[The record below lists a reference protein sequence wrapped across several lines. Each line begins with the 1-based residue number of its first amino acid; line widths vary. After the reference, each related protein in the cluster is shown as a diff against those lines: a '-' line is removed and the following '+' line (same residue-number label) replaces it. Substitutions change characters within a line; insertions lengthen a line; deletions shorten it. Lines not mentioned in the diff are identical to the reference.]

1 MMKELKFKDMKK
13 IFSILAATMMA
24 VSVMA
29 QEEEASKPVSF
40 AYEAG
45 AEIVSAYL
53 WRGQYNGSLSF
64 QPTASIGFDALDEAI
79 QFRAGVWASLGA
91 SDWEFKKNKND
102 GKGYTKFM
110 PEVDV
115 IASFT
120 AYGASVGMNHYYYC
134 DGSHFL
140 SWKSKDERFFDAE
153 DELNSTTMTE
163 IWVGYNFDHFFGQ
176 NAYINW
182 YTVVAGADLT
192 GIFEENEDG
201 EEVRTGSKRFWSSY
215 LELGYSYTWDRIGL
229 TLGGEIGMSPWESD
243 LYGNSKFAVTNLSLK
258 LTKEWEV
265 GPCTIDLFAQG
276 SINPDGINSR
286 NAYIAGAG
294 DDKLYNQ
301 KLNAALG
308 CGFWF

>member
-1 MMKELKFKDMKK
+1 MKK
-13 IFSILAATMMA
+13 IFSLAAAMMLAVTM
-24 VSVMA
+24 MA

-45 AEIVSAYL
+45 AEVVSAYI

-64 QPTASIGFDALDEAI
+64 QPTASVGFDALDEAI

-91 SDWEFKKNKND
+91 SDWMFKQNKND
-102 GKGYTKFM
+102 GRGYTKFM
-110 PEVDV
+110 PELDV
-115 IASFT
+115 IASFS
-120 AYGASVGMNHYYYC
+120 AYGASVGVNHYYYC

-140 SWKSKDERFFDAE
+140 SWKSADERFFDAD
-153 DELNSTTMTE
+153 DELNSTSMTE
-163 IWVGYNFDHFFGQ
+163 FWFGYNFDHFFGQ

-182 YTVVAGADLT
+182 YTVVAGADLEAT
-192 GIFEENEDG
+192 FDDDD
-201 EEVRTGSKRFWSSY
+201 VRVGTHRFWSSY
-215 LELGYSYTWDRIGL
+215 IELGYSYTWDNLGL
-229 TLGGEIGMSPWESD
+229 TLGGELGMSPWRSD
-243 LYGNSKFAVTNLSLK
+243 LYGNSSFAVTNISIK
-258 LTKEWEV
+258 LNKEWEV

-276 SINPDGINSR
+276 SLNPDGVNTK

-301 KLNAALG
+301 KLNAVIG

>member
-1 MMKELKFKDMKK
+1 MKK
-13 IFSILAATMMA
+13 VLVFCAALMA
-24 VSVMA
+24 VVFSA
-29 QEEEASKPVSF
+29 KAEDEKKIEF

-45 AEIVSAYL
+45 FEGVSSYL
-53 WRGQYNGSLSF
+53 WRGQYNGGLSF
-64 QPTASIGFDALDEAI
+64 QPEALAGFNALDEAI
-79 QFRAGVWASLGA
+79 QFRGGMWANLGA
-91 SDWEFKKNKND
+91 SDWQWKPNKND
-102 GKGYTKFM
+102 GTGYTKFM
-110 PEVDV
+110 PEIDFM
-115 IASFT
+115 ATFT
-120 AYGASVGMNHYYYC
+120 AYGATLGFTEYYYC
-134 DGSHFL
+134 DDFSTAT
-140 SWKSKDERFFDAE
+140 S
-153 DELNSTTMTE
+153 ELT
-163 IWVGYNFDHFFGQ
+163 IGYSFDHFFGQ

-276 SINPDGINSR
+276 SLNPDGVNSR
-286 NAYIAGAG
+286 NSIIAGAG
-294 DDKLYNQ
+294 DDKLYKQ
-301 KLNAALG
+301 KLNAVIG

>member
-1 MMKELKFKDMKK
+1 MKK

-24 VSVMA
+24 VTVMA

-91 SDWEFKKNKND
+91 SDWEFKQNKND

-110 PEVDV
+110 PELDV

-134 DGSHFL
+134 DGTSFFN
-140 SWKSKDERFFDAE
+140 WKSLDDIYTFGGT
-153 DELNSTTMTE
+153 STTE
-163 IWVGYNFDHFFGQ
+163 VWIGYNFDHFFGQ
-176 NAYINW
+176 NAYVNW
-182 YTVVAGADLT
+182 YTTVAGNDLVY
-192 GIFEENEDG
+192 GEDEETG
-201 EEVRTGSKRFWSSY
+201 EETYRRAWSSY

-229 TLGGEIGMSPWESD
+229 TLGGEIGMSPWQSD

-258 LTKEWEV
+258 LNKEWEV

-294 DDKLYNQ
+294 DDKLYLQ
-301 KLNAALG
+301 KLNATIG

>member
-1 MMKELKFKDMKK
+1 MKK
-13 IFSILAATMMA
+13 IFSMAAAMMLAVA
-24 VSVMA
+24 VMA
-29 QEEEASKPVSF
+29 QEEEASKPISF

-45 AEIVSAYL
+45 AEVVSAYL

-91 SDWEFKKNKND
+91 SDWEFKKNKED
-102 GKGYTKFM
+102 GRGYTKFM

-120 AYGASVGMNHYYYC
+120 AYGLSVGMNHYYYC
-134 DGSHFL
+134 DGTNFL
-140 SWKSKDERFFDAE
+140 NWKSLE
-153 DELNSTTMTE
+153 DIYTYGGTSTTE
-163 IWVGYNFDHFFGQ
+163 VWIGYNFDHFLGQ

-182 YTVVAGADLT
+182 YTTVAGNDLVY
-192 GIFEENEDG
+192 GENEETG
-201 EEVRTGSKRFWSSY
+201 EETYRRAWSSY
-215 LELGYSYTWDRIGL
+215 LEVGYSYTWERIGL
-229 TLGGEIGMSPWESD
+229 TLGGEIGMSPWQSD

-258 LTKEWEV
+258 LTKEWEF
-265 GPCTIDLFAQG
+265 GPCTFDLFAQG

-294 DDKLYNQ
+294 DEKLYNQ
-301 KLNAALG
+301 KLNATIG

>member
-1 MMKELKFKDMKK
+1 MKK
-13 IFSILAATMMA
+13 IFSLAAAMMLAVTM
-24 VSVMA
+24 MA

-45 AEIVSAYL
+45 AEVVSAYI

-91 SDWEFKKNKND
+91 SDWEFKQNKND
-102 GKGYTKFM
+102 GRGYTRFM
-110 PEVDV
+110 PELDV
-115 IASFT
+115 IASFS
-120 AYGASVGMNHYYYC
+120 AYGASVGVNHYYYC

-140 SWKSKDERFFDAE
+140 SWKSADERFFDAD
-153 DELNSTTMTE
+153 DELNSSSMTE
-163 IWVGYNFDHFFGQ
+163 FWFGYNFDHFFGQ

-182 YTVVAGADLT
+182 YTVVAGADLEAT
-192 GIFEENEDG
+192 FDDDD
-201 EEVRTGSKRFWSSY
+201 VRVGTHRFWSSY
-215 LELGYSYTWDRIGL
+215 IELGYSYTWDNLGL
-229 TLGGEIGMSPWESD
+229 TLGGELGMSPWRSD
-243 LYGNSKFAVTNLSLK
+243 LYGNSKFAVTNISIK
-258 LTKEWEV
+258 LNKEWEV

-276 SINPDGINSR
+276 SLNPDGVNTK

-301 KLNAALG
+301 KLNAVIG